1 MYDSKGVFSSPQS
14 RHICSAVWGYKCS
27 VQWVFDDLKTWTW
40 GWNREAQ
47 AVRDLDSTD
56 ALGKFDAVHSNL
68 SYCASNIEQTKALV
82 WTRRMINYSLL
93 MSKCNVSQ
101 SREACAKTKLQAN
114 LFPCC
119 LMAKWS
125 CKYTKTGKS
134 VINDYYFL
142 CTFVNLFPLFWI
154 GDWVSYEVLK
164 VYFKTQLLPPTKCSF
179 ATIKL
184 LFFPTFSLSWSF
196 KIFTEFTEPRI
207 S

>member
-68 SYCASNIEQTKALV
+68 SYCASNIEQTKTLV

-101 SREACAKTKLQAN
+101 WKKREACAKTKLRAN

-125 CKYTKTGKS
+125 CKYTKLK
-134 VINDYYFL
+134 
-142 CTFVNLFPLFWI
+142 
-154 GDWVSYEVLK
+154 VSYK
-164 VYFKTQLLPPTKCSF
+164 R
-179 ATIKL
+179 L
-184 LFFPTFSLSWSF
+184 LFFVRVCQFISSILSRWLGFLGSFESLFQNTALTSD
-196 KIFTEFTEPRI
+196 EM
-207 S
+207 